1 LRGCGLRQS
10 LDDAL
15 AGENAAVDNVG
26 PFGDPQST
34 TVVLLLDGVANID
47 EFPVLEDQ
55 KVVLLSQHIQAI
67 DSVDAEIGEDID
79 VCLDDGDV
87 GAEIC
92 ILKC

>member
-1 LRGCGLRQS
+1 LRRCGLGQS

-34 TVVLLLDGVANID
+34 AMVLLLDGVADID
-47 EFPVLEDQ
+47 EFAVLEDQ

-87 GAEIC
+87 GTEIC
-92 ILKC
+92 ILKS